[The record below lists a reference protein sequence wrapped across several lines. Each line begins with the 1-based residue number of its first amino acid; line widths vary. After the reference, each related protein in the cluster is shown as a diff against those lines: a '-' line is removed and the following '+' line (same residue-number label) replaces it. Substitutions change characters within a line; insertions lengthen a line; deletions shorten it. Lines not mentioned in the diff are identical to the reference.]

1 MVKGP
6 EEMIGDLLD
15 RSHLMDPSRLT
26 DEVARAVALAGATD
40 VCIYLVD
47 YEQRALITLEPAGSA
62 ALDIDATLGGRS
74 FVTGELARLAAG
86 DRHQYWLPLID
97 GVDRLGVMT
106 LVVEEDTDSMRTW
119 CLRLS
124 GLVSLLIATKR
135 PYTTAFAR
143 TARRRTPTVAAEV
156 QWSQVPPLTFATS
169 RVAIAGILEPA
180 YDIGGDSFDYAHTS
194 HRTDVVVIDAMG
206 HGLHATWPA
215 TLAIA
220 SLRRARSEGL
230 ELAEQYATT
239 SALLA
244 EELQTH
250 QFVAAQMAQL
260 DDDTGVIRWLNA
272 GLPAP
277 LLVRGEK
284 VIGEVSCRPSP
295 PLGIGTEVSELAELQ
310 LEPWDRMVFFT
321 DGVIEGHQ
329 PGTEPFG
336 LDRLVDLVGREALA
350 GNGVAETVRRLA
362 HAVLD
367 HHHHELRDDFTMV
380 AVEYRGA
387 GDIAEAV
394 PFSYRLP
401 DQRSV

>member
-1 MVKGP
+1 MV
-6 EEMIGDLLD
+6 GDLLD
-15 RSHLMDPSRLT
+15 RSHHMDPSRLT
-26 DEVARAVALAGATD
+26 AAVAASASLAGASA

-47 YEQRALITLEPAGSA
+47 YEQRVLVALESPDDHE
-62 ALDIDATLGGRS
+62 LDIDATLGGRS
-74 FVTGELARLAAG
+74 FITGELNRLVCG

-106 LVVEEDTDSMRTW
+106 MVVEEDTDDMRTQ
-119 CLRLS
+119 CLRLA

-135 PYTTAFAR
+135 PYTTSFTR

-169 RVAIAGILEPA
+169 QVAIAGILEPA
-180 YDIGGDSFDYAHTS
+180 YDIGGDSFDYAQ
-194 HRTDVVVIDAMG
+194 RGDGIDVVVIDAMG

-215 TLAIA
+215 TLALA

-230 ELAEQYATT
+230 GLGEQYTAA
-239 SALLA
+239 SALLG

-250 QFVAAQMAQL
+250 QFVAAQLAHL
-260 DDDTGVIRWLNA
+260 DSRTGIIHWVNA

-295 PLGIGTEVSELAELQ
+295 PLGIGTDITEVAELQ

-336 LDRLVDLVGREALA
+336 LERLIDLLGREALA
-350 GNGVAETVRRLA
+350 GNGVAETLRRLA

-367 HHHHELRDDFTMV
+367 HHQHELRDDFTMV

-387 GDIAEAV
+387 GDLPPAA
-394 PFSYRLP
+394 PYGYRLA